1 MNGIVII
8 TNGAAV
14 AIAGETATIIVAMAS
29 VGVMVGAM
37 TITGVKAG
45 AATIADA
52 ETVAGI
58 AGAMASGCAA
68 GSLFRNRRPCPT
80 RRRRL
85 LSARHPRA
93 GMVTASGVERIAG
106 VKAAAIGRTMA
117 GKAVATTPSPPRRPS
132 ADKPTRALR
141 PVVGAVAE

>member
-1 MNGIVII
+1 MNGIVTI
-8 TNGAAV
+8 TNGVAV
-14 AIAGETATIIVAMAS
+14 DMAGGTATIIAAMAS

-37 TITGVKAG
+37 KTTGARAG

-58 AGAMASGCAA
+58 AGAMVSGCAA

-93 GMVTASGVERIAG
+93 GMVTASGEERIAG

-132 ADKPTRALR
+132 ADKPMRLLR
-141 PVVGAVAE
+141 PVVGAVAV